1 MWQKLPS
8 NEPITSA
15 YDYTYAEEDRPFSCY
30 ICGRKFNRLHHL
42 KLHLM
47 VHLGQSPHTCDIC
60 GRTCNQLSDLKKHQM
75 IHTGERPHSC
85 PICNKGFIQH
95 IITHSGSLP
104 YRCKNCGKQ
113 FLQVGSYKR
122 HALRGT
128 CVREES
134 YDALEPLTADDEIL
148 TSENSETF
156 SSSLNDNSWV
166 VAGEQIVIKTEMS
179 EEDTSPKNEET
190 FMIVINDS
198 NIHDITG
205 DIIEA
210 IE

>member
-1 MWQKLPS
+1 
-8 NEPITSA
+8 
-15 YDYTYAEEDRPFSCY
+15 
-30 ICGRKFNRLHHL
+30 
-42 KLHLM
+42 M

-85 PICNKGFIQH
+85 PICGKGFIQVG
-95 IITHSGSLP
+95 GSLP
-104 YRCKNCGKQ
+104 YRCKICGKQ

-122 HALRGT
+122 HALRHS

-134 YDALEPLTADDEIL
+134 YDTLEPLTADDEIL
-148 TSENSETF
+148 SSENSETF
-156 SSSLNDNSWV
+156 TSNLNDNSWV
-166 VAGEQIVIKTEMS
+166 VAGEQIVIKTEMP
-179 EEDTSPKNEET
+179 EEDTGTKNQNEET

-210 IE
+210 I